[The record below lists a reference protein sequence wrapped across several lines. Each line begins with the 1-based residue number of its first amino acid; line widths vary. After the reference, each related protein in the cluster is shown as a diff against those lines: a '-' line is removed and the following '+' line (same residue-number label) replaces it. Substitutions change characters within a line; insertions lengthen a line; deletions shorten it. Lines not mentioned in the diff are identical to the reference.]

1 MLRKIRHL
9 NIVVVCMLF
18 LQLLVYPVNTLGSE
32 KSVITVEQAVQT
44 VKDNFSIPENYTQ
57 LSTGYNEYNDR
68 ATYSLNWHAVE
79 QPGGSFNAEVD
90 AISGEILNISQ
101 WNEQLKPSFKLPVL
115 SSEDTLKIAT
125 DLVAK
130 LVSKHQSEM
139 QLVTDKQQ
147 VFLLNNSQP
156 FTYNFRWIRIV
167 NGVPFPENGVNV
179 SVSGEDGRV
188 INYNYNWTEDLV
200 FPVASNIVSPEK
212 ARQVFT
218 DTPMLELQ
226 YFLPPV
232 MNPQTKEPQRILLVY
247 QLTNKYYGGAV
258 DALTGKPVTLDK
270 PALAYKSSSSA
281 GSISESVAVSTA
293 SAASK
298 ILSTEAASE
307 VSEPS
312 TSQDKE
318 ESSPQIS
325 QSEAIEIVKKMVTIP
340 KDFVLRNS
348 SLNPDW
354 QNPTEQVW
362 ELQWNTESSDT
373 EEQRYL
379 SARVNAK
386 TGDLIGFNRSYGSNQ
401 DDKSKPLNRKEAQ
414 KIADNFLKSTQ
425 PERFELVKV
434 EAEDFYG
441 GKMPPNIQIFNYV
454 RVVNGIPV
462 SRNGMYLLVDTVA
475 KQVVNYEMNWNN
487 QEFPSSSNALSLNE
501 ITERF
506 LKISPLA
513 LRYSLIFYPN
523 GQPEI
528 RLAYQPKLDYDMYVP
543 AILDAKTGDPMD
555 WYGRPQSQWS
565 RAITYQDIQG
575 NYAEKEIGIMG
586 LTGAF
591 GEYGENFRPDEKIT
605 AGSLLRAML
614 TAEGNYRDRVLSDEE
629 VLDIAE
635 DRGWLPEGVKLESE
649 LSREDLSKIM
659 IRLINMEPSA
669 KVKGIYSVPFTDAD
683 TINQDSLG
691 YIALA
696 WGLGILKVDENTLHP
711 DQVATRAEAAYALVH
726 AYTVERPVIN
736 YMK

>member
-1 MLRKIRHL
+1 M
-9 NIVVVCMLF
+9 NIVIVCMLL
-18 LQLLVYPVNTLGSE
+18 LQMLVYPVNTLGSE
-32 KSVITVEQAVQT
+32 KSIITVEQAVQT

-57 LSTGYNEYNDR
+57 LNTGYNEYNNR

-101 WNEQLKPSFKLPVL
+101 WNERLKPSFKLPVL

-125 DLVAK
+125 DLVGK

-156 FTYNFRWIRIV
+156 FTYNYRWIRIV

-188 INYNYNWTEDLV
+188 INYNYNWTEDLI
-200 FPVASNIVSPEK
+200 FPVASNIVSPDT

-232 MNPQTKEPQRILLVY
+232 MNPQTREPQRILLVY
-247 QLTNKYYGGAV
+247 QLSNKYYGGAV
-258 DALTGKPVTLDK
+258 DALTGKPVTLNK
-270 PALAYKSSSSA
+270 QALAYKSSSSA
-281 GSISESVAVSTA
+281 GGISASVAVSTA
-293 SAASK
+293 TASASK

-312 TSQDKE
+312 ANQDTE
-318 ESSPQIS
+318 ENSPQIS

-362 ELQWNTESSDT
+362 ELQWNTESFGMG
-373 EEQRYL
+373 EQGYL

-386 TGDLIGFNRSYGSNQ
+386 TGDLVGFNRSYGSNQ
-401 DDKSKPLNRKEAQ
+401 DDKSKPLNRKDAQ
-414 KIADNFLKSTQ
+414 KIADDFLKRTQ
-425 PERFELVKV
+425 PERLELVKV
-434 EAEDFYG
+434 ESEDFYG

-487 QEFPSSSNALSLNE
+487 QEFPSSSNVLSLNE

-513 LRYSLIFYPN
+513 LRYSLIFNPN

-528 RLAYQPKLDYDMYVP
+528 RLVYQPKLDYDMYVP

-565 RAITYQDIQG
+565 RAITYLDIQG

-591 GEYGENFRPDEKIT
+591 GEYGENFRPEEKIT
-605 AGSLLRAML
+605 VGSLLRAML
-614 TAEGNYRDRVLSDEE
+614 TAEGNYRDRVLSDGE
-629 VLDIAE
+629 VLEIAE
-635 DRGWLPEGVKLESE
+635 DRGWLHEDVKLESE

-669 KVKGIYSVPFTDAD
+669 KVKGIYSVPFTDAN

-711 DQVATRAEAAYALVH
+711 NQAATRAEAAYALVH
-726 AYTVERPVIN
+726 SYTVERPVNN
-736 YMK
+736 YMR

>member
-1 MLRKIRHL
+1 MI
-9 NIVVVCMLF
+9 VCML
-18 LQLLVYPVNTLGSE
+18 LIQMLVYPVNALGSE
-32 KSVITVEQAVQT
+32 KSIITVEQAVQT

-57 LSTGYNEYNDR
+57 LNTGYNEYNNR
-68 ATYSLNWHAVE
+68 ATYSLNWHTAE

-101 WNEQLKPSFKLPVL
+101 WNEELKPSFKLPVL

-130 LVSKHQSEM
+130 LIGKHQSEM

-156 FTYNFRWIRIV
+156 FTYNYRWIRIV

-188 INYNYNWTEDLV
+188 INYNYNWTQDLI

-232 MNPQTKEPQRILLVY
+232 MNPQTREPQRILLVY
-247 QLTNKYYGGAV
+247 QLTKKYYGGAV
-258 DALTGKPVTLDK
+258 DALTGKPVTLNKPVLVYK
-270 PALAYKSSSSA
+270 PANSA
-281 GSISESVAVSTA
+281 GGISASVAVSTA
-293 SAASK
+293 SAAK
-298 ILSTEAASE
+298 ILTTKSAYVVTEPLDNQDTLE
-307 VSEPS
+307 D
-312 TSQDKE
+312 SQ
-318 ESSPQIS
+318 QIS
-325 QSEAIEIVKKMVTIP
+325 QSEAVEIVKKMVTIP
-340 KDFVLRNS
+340 KNFVLRNS

-362 ELQWNTESSDT
+362 DLQWNTESSDT
-373 EEQRYL
+373 GEQRYL
-379 SARVNAK
+379 SARVNAR
-386 TGDLIGFNRSYGSNQ
+386 TGDLVGFNRSYGSNQ
-401 DDKSKPLNRKEAQ
+401 DNKSKPLNRKDSQ
-414 KIADNFLKSTQ
+414 KIADDFLKSTQ

-434 EAEDFYG
+434 ESEDFYG

-454 RVVNGIPV
+454 RFVNGIPV

-487 QEFPSSSNALSLNE
+487 QEFPDSLNALSLNE

-513 LRYSLIFYPN
+513 LRYSLIFYPD
-523 GQPEI
+523 GQAEI
-528 RLAYQPKLDYDMYVP
+528 RLVYQPKLDYDMYVP
-543 AILDAKTGDPMD
+543 TVLDAKTGDPMD

-565 RAITYQDIQG
+565 RAITYLDIQG

-591 GEYGENFRPDEKIT
+591 GEYGEHFRPEEKIT
-605 AGSLLRAML
+605 VGSLLRAML
-614 TAEGNYRDRVLSDEE
+614 TAEGNYRDRVLSDGE
-629 VLDIAE
+629 VLEIAE
-635 DRGWLPEGVKLESE
+635 DRGWLAEDVKLESE
-649 LSREDLSKIM
+649 LSREGLFEIM
-659 IRLINMEPSA
+659 IRFINMEPSA
-669 KVKGIYSVPFTDAD
+669 KVKGIYSVPFIDAD

-696 WGLGILKVDENTLHP
+696 WGLGILKVEENTLHP
-711 DQVATRAEAAYALVH
+711 NQAATRAEAAYALVH

-736 YMK
+736 YMR